1 MNKDV
6 MALVKLLGFMVLFG
20 VLLCVPPLIAVEVLE
35 WVR

>member
-20 VLLCVPPLIAVEVLE
+20 VLICVPPLIASEVLQ
-35 WVR
+35 WVK